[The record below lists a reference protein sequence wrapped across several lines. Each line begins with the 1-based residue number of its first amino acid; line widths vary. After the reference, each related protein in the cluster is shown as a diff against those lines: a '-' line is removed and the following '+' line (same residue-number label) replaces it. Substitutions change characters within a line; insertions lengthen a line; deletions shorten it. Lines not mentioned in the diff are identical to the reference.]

1 MEMART
7 KNTERKTGLTLNL
20 FRNVNVHG
28 IDLLD
33 AGKVKQ
39 LCEQKGKSARFCI
52 RVRAR
57 LRCIC
62 LCIRTCIC
70 AFIDHSC
77 LYVVD
82 RENAILEGS
91 NVAEKA
97 SLSSL
102 SEFTNT
108 PEYSPVSDAEERDAD
123 SFVVDVDCEVHTSGV
138 KAEEIDPAEHADLD
152 HFVVQ
157 ETYPF
162 PPIQPPV
169 PFHHTKPKQEVV
181 EVHSSSK
188 KRGTEDPVPSSKKG
202 KFISKDLEEILED
215 A

>member
-7 KNTERKTGLTLNL
+7 KNTERKTGLTLNP
-20 FRNVNVHG
+20 FKNVNVHG

-33 AGKVKQ
+33 VGKVQQ
-39 LCEQKGKSARFCI
+39 LCEQKGKNVRFRI
-52 RVRAR
+52 PVHAR

-62 LCIRTCIC
+62 LRIRMCIC

-82 RENAILEGS
+82 RENAILESS

-108 PEYSPVSDAEERDAD
+108 PKYSPVSDAEEKDAD

-138 KAEEIDPAEHADLD
+138 G
-152 HFVVQ
+152 
-157 ETYPF
+157 
-162 PPIQPPV
+162 PV
-169 PFHHTKPKQEVV
+169 STSLYKPLAHGAAYFGRKSGTAHTKQTAKKTGVVIHPKAAKFP
-181 EVHSSSK
+181 K
-188 KRGTEDPVPSSKKG
+188 KTPAKKPDG
-202 KFISKDLEEILED
+202 
-215 A
+215 

>member
-1 MEMART
+1 MART
-7 KNTERKTGLTLNL
+7 KNTERKTGLTPNL

-33 AGKVKQ
+33 VGKVQQ
-39 LCEQKGKSARFCI
+39 LCEQKGKNARFCI

-57 LRCIC
+57 SRYIC
-62 LCIRTCIC
+62 LRIRTCIC
-70 AFIDHSC
+70 TFIDHSC

-82 RENAILEGS
+82 RENAILEGT

-138 KAEEIDPAEHADLD
+138 G
-152 HFVVQ
+152 
-157 ETYPF
+157 
-162 PPIQPPV
+162 PV
-169 PFHHTKPKQEVV
+169 STSLYKPLAHGAAYFGRKSGMAHTKQRAKKTGVV
-181 EVHSSSK
+181 HGPISPMPLS
-188 KRGTEDPVPSSKKG
+188 TTHPSV
-202 KFISKDLEEILED
+202 
-215 A
+215 